1 MQKCQLELFCKHN
14 NFRNTYLAE
23 WQSRLLLE
31 IIGDIGFE
39 GCETSRREG
48 IQQFIIIIIII
59 IIIIYQYFYRIY
71 PFSRAD
77 FKRGPD
83 KLKLYA
89 WEYNKIG
96 KCTVRGIL
104 DKWTI
109 QQNYKITV
117 LSVSLNW
124 GKDLHWSAE
133 SGSSS

>member
-1 MQKCQLELFCKHN
+1 M
-14 NFRNTYLAE
+14 
-23 WQSRLLLE
+23 LLE

-48 IQQFIIIIIII
+48 IQQLIIVIVIIIIII

-89 WEYNKIG
+89 
-96 KCTVRGIL
+96 
-104 DKWTI
+104 
-109 QQNYKITV
+109 
-117 LSVSLNW
+117 
-124 GKDLHWSAE
+124 
-133 SGSSS
+133 